1 MKRKNASRLILVS
14 IFLLLFLPATAS
26 AEQPAQVIM
35 GLYPAD
41 YVNRDGIEPYIVS
54 ILALNEVAY
63 DRNPGE
69 VKQFLEWYFSR
80 LNNPDKN
87 GLRGTIYTYVIQ
99 NGREVSLDKYDSVDG
114 YAGMFLHLLH
124 QYVTRTGDT
133 EILTKNWQ
141 KIEDIAA
148 LILLLQDKDGLTIAM
163 PGHEVKYLMDNSECY
178 SGIMAYLAMRTL
190 VGKGPS
196 EKHAQAAVALK
207 KALLAQLFDSRNQIF
222 SWAVQDGHVSS
233 STWQTFYPD
242 ALAQLFPLYHDL
254 LIGKPELR
262 NRLWRAFNDHYQDK
276 IATFPVEQR
285 IIYGLT
291 SAKMGGI

>member
-1 MKRKNASRLILVS
+1 MKGKNASLLILVS
-14 IFLLLFLPATAS
+14 ILLLLLLPATVS
-26 AEQPAQVIM
+26 AEHPAQVIM
-35 GLYPAD
+35 GFYPAD

-54 ILALNEVAY
+54 ILALNEIAY
-63 DRNPGE
+63 DRNLGE
-69 VKQFLEWYFSR
+69 VKQFLQWYLNK

-87 GLRGTIYTYVIQ
+87 GLRGTIYTYAIQ
-99 NGREVSLDKYDSVDG
+99 DGREVSSNKYDSVDG
-114 YAGMFLHLLH
+114 YAGMFLHVLH
-124 QYVTRTGDT
+124 QYAVRTGDT
-133 EILTKNWQ
+133 HFLIENWQ

-148 LILLLQDKDGLTIAM
+148 LIPRLQDKDGLTIAM
-163 PGHEVKYLMDNSECY
+163 PGHEVKYFMDNCECY
-178 SGIMAYLAMRTL
+178 SGIMAYIAMRKL
-190 VGKGPS
+190 VGKGHS
-196 EKHAQAAVALK
+196 EEYAQAAVALK
-207 KALLAQLFDSRNQIF
+207 KALFAQLFDSRNQIF
-222 SWAVQDGHVSS
+222 SWAVQDGHVST

-262 NRLWRAFNDHYQDK
+262 KRLWRSFNEQYQDK